1 MRRFN
6 LNKHKSRETDY
17 YLNCNKSEKRKHIMT
32 LVDAHLKFIDSL
44 RVSGKANAT
53 VIAYGKDIEQLVDFV
68 SKKGKLQSEEVASED
83 INEFKEVLSK
93 QRYTGKSISRKINS
107 IKSFFRFLI
116 AENDLTSNPAE
127 VVTHPKFEQAP
138 PRILSRI
145 EYRALRDACRG
156 DARIAAIVELLLQTG
171 MRISELAALTL
182 SDVDFDRNI
191 IFIRAQDSRGSRKVP
206 MNKSAKT
213 SLSSYIQVRP
223 RAREKTIFL
232 TKTCRPFLVR
242 NIRTAIDR
250 YFRLA
255 GIKGAKVNDLRHTFI
270 TEQLKAG
277 TPLVYVSQLVGHKR
291 ITTTEKY
298 LKLIEAPDTSANVQ
312 IEEL

>member
-1 MRRFN
+1 MPM
-6 LNKHKSRETDY
+6 L
-17 YLNCNKSEKRKHIMT
+17 LA
-32 LVDAHLKFIDSL
+32 DAHLEYKHSL
-44 RVSGKANAT
+44 SSAGKAEAT
-53 VIAYGKDIEQLVDFV
+53 VTAYTKDVEQLINFV
-68 SKKGKLQSEEVASED
+68 GKQGKIQIDEISTDD
-83 INEFKEVLSK
+83 IRDFKELLKK

-107 IKSFFRFLI
+107 IKSFFRFMV
-116 AENDLTSNPAE
+116 AQGEVSQNPA
-127 VVTHPKFEQAP
+127 VDVQHPKYETTP

-156 DARIAAIVELLLQTG
+156 DQRMYAIIEILLQTG
-171 MRISELAALTL
+171 MRISELANLKL
-182 SDVDFDRNI
+182 EDIDLERNI
-191 IFIRAQDSRGSRKVP
+191 INIQAQKTRSERKLP
-206 MNKSAKT
+206 LNAAAKEG
-213 SLSSYIQVRP
+213 LLNYLEVRP
-223 RAREKTIFL
+223 RAREKTVFL

-255 GIKGAKVNDLRHTFI
+255 GIKNSKVNDLRHTFI
-270 TEQLKAG
+270 VEQLKAG

-298 LKLIEAPDTSANVQ
+298 LKLIDEEGVNPNVK

>member
-1 MRRFN
+1 MQKTLLDAQVLFTQN
-6 LNKHKSRETDY
+6 LKK
-17 YLNCNKSEKRKHIMT
+17 
-32 LVDAHLKFIDSL
+32 A
-44 RVSGKANAT
+44 GKANAT
-53 VIAYGKDIEQLVDFV
+53 VIAYSKDIEQLVQEV
-68 SKKGKLQSEEVASED
+68 AKKGKTQVDEVLSED
-83 INEFKEVLSK
+83 IDDFKAVLSK

-116 AENDLTSNPAE
+116 AEGQISANPAE
-127 VVTHPKFEQAP
+127 VVSYPKYDQSP
-138 PRILSRI
+138 PRILSKL
-145 EYRALRDACRG
+145 EYRALRDACRS
-156 DARIAAIVELLLQTG
+156 DARMSAVVEVLLQTG
-171 MRISELAALTL
+171 MRISELASLQVN
-182 SDVDFDRNI
+182 DVDFERDI
-191 IFIRAQDSRGSRKVP
+191 IVIQPQNSRGARKVP
-206 MNKSAKT
+206 MNQAAKN
-213 SLSSYIQVRP
+213 SLTDYLQVRP
-223 RAREKTIFL
+223 RAREKTMFL

-270 TEQLKAG
+270 IEQLKAG

-298 LKLIEAPDTSANVQ
+298 LKLIEAPEMEPTIQ

>member
-1 MRRFN
+1 
-6 LNKHKSRETDY
+6 
-17 YLNCNKSEKRKHIMT
+17 MT
-32 LVDAHLKFIDSL
+32 LTDAHGKFIDSL
-44 RVSGKANAT
+44 RNSGKASAT

-68 SKKGKLQSEEVASED
+68 SKKGKLQVQEVSAED

-107 IKSFFRFLI
+107 IKAFFRFLI
-116 AENDLTSNPAE
+116 SEGVLTQNPAE
-127 VVTHPKFEQAP
+127 IVAHPKFDQAP

-156 DARIAAIVELLLQTG
+156 DARVAAIVEILLQTG
-171 MRISELAALTL
+171 MRISELANL
-182 SDVDFDRNI
+182 SLNDVDFDRNI
-191 IFIRAQDSRGSRKVP
+191 IFIKAQDSRQARKVP

-213 SLSSYIQVRP
+213 ALTSYIQVRP
-223 RAREKTIFL
+223 RAREKVVFL

-270 TEQLKAG
+270 VEQLKAG

-298 LKLIEAPDTSANVQ
+298 LKLIDAPETEASVQ